1 MRLEKYLR
9 SLAKIIA
16 SNAGLRQIARGVLE
30 ERYATLA
37 TANSRTHKW
46 LIEYAAQ
53 APAPAPE
60 KTPLVSVI
68 MPTWNREDVIE
79 RAIETAGTAPSGAN
93 LQPWRFVVVRDAGIK
108 RQIRI
113 AAEREEYESYHGRM
127 SEKWLR
133 RLAVLGTDEHKP
145 FLEIA
150 PFLIVVFRLNSIVE
164 DGESEPTYYSQESVG
179 IAVGMLLAA
188 LHNAGLATLTHT
200 PSPMKFLQEILRR
213 PKNEIPFVLI
223 PVGYPAAG
231 AQVPDLLLRDGDV
244 LDDRRAIH
252 DVEEAIRKRQRAG
265 LADEHGNVS
274 VAQAAPLQRLRVD
287 VGDVGVFR
295 FDRRAL
301 EHRVDVRAG
310 LRAEVEHACIRA
322 QPEHLAEQGGALA
335 ARLRGEILEQL

>member
-1 MRLEKYLR
+1 MNKKFPEPKFIPLEFAAIETEEQLRRAGEFYEMMRR
-9 SLAKIIA
+9 
-16 SNAGLRQIARGVLE
+16 R
-30 ERYATLA
+30 
-37 TANSRTHKW
+37 RTVRDFSDRAVPFE
-46 LIEYAAQ
+46 L
-53 APAPAPE
+53 
-60 KTPLVSVI
+60 
-68 MPTWNREDVIE
+68 IE

-150 PFLIVVFRLNSIVE
+150 PFLIVVFRLNSIIE

-231 AQVPDLLLRDGDV
+231 AQVPDIARKPLAETLLL
-244 LDDRRAIH
+244 I
-252 DVEEAIRKRQRAG
+252 
-265 LADEHGNVS
+265 
-274 VAQAAPLQRLRVD
+274 
-287 VGDVGVFR
+287 
-295 FDRRAL
+295 
-301 EHRVDVRAG
+301 
-310 LRAEVEHACIRA
+310 
-322 QPEHLAEQGGALA
+322 
-335 ARLRGEILEQL
+335 